1 MAKTARC
8 KDTGRNCEF
17 VIQGA
22 TDEELLTN
30 AALHGRDA
38 HRIGEQGE
46 EITSTFGSDFIS
58 SMPGLEAT
66 VVGEQGRWLQRV
78 KGAIREE

>member
-30 AALHGRDA
+30 AAYM
-38 HRIGEQGE
+38 E
-46 EITSTFGSDFIS
+46 ETPTGSENKERRSPAPSARTSFH
-58 SMPGLEAT
+58 LCQA
-66 VVGEQGRWLQRV
+66 WKQR
-78 KGAIREE
+78 